1 MLFCQRIFFI
11 WLLSFSF
18 AQVNAQEKTD
28 KWLDELISSKASPLL
43 QHVLNNPDS
52 FQYQVIY
59 TEINRDK
66 HNVPHFTNHYLHVD
80 ADRYFNPASTVKL
93 PTALIALEKLNDLA
107 KAGINKY
114 SFMFTDSS
122 YSSQTAVTNDTSSES
137 GYPSVANYIK
147 KIFLVSDNDAYNRLY
162 EFDGQSLLNRKL
174 WKKGYADTRIVRR
187 FVTMTE
193 EENRHTNG
201 IKFVVRK
208 DNVYRQ
214 FPAYSKIDFDYSKQ
228 ILVGKAH
235 YNRYDSLINSPF
247 DFTRHNSLPLEEL
260 QHMLQSVMFPESVPA
275 EQRFNLTKDDLRF
288 LYQYLSEYPSESKK
302 PTYDTTEYF
311 DSYTKF
317 FLYKSGKQ
325 KPPPNI
331 RIFNKPGWS
340 YGYLTDAAYIADFDS
355 KTEFMLSAVIYVNRD
370 GILNDD
376 KYEYTETGY
385 PFFKEIG
392 EIIYRYDKN
401 RKRNFVPDLGK
412 FRMKYH

>member
-28 KWLDELISSKASPLL
+28 KWLQELISSKASPLL

-93 PTALIALEKLNDLA
+93 PTALIALEKLNDMD

-122 YSSQTAVTNDTSSES
+122 YSSQTAVTKDTSSEN
-137 GYPSVANYIK
+137 GYPSVAHYIK

-162 EFDGQSLLNRKL
+162 EFDGQSFLNGKL
-174 WKKGYADTRIVRR
+174 WKKGYAHTRIVRR

-201 IKFVVRK
+201 IKFVVNK
-208 DNVYRQ
+208 DTVYRQ

-247 DFTRHNSLPLEEL
+247 DFTRHNSLPLEDL
-260 QHMLQSVMFPESVPA
+260 QHMLQSVMFPGSVPA
-275 EQRFNLTKDDLRF
+275 KQRFNLTKDDLHF
-288 LYQYLSEYPSESKK
+288 LYQYMSEYPSESKK

-340 YGYLTDAAYIADFDS
+340 YGYLTDAAYIADFHS

-392 EIIYRYDKN
+392 EIIYHYDKN
-401 RKRNFVPDLGK
+401 RKRNYVPDLGK